1 MPWINGRFYA
11 NPLFGRALERARAA
25 ESGRVWSEQYPE
37 LGFEPIAEQSSSDAT
52 PGQTTPSQP
61 PSKPQPKQESG
72 AHRWV
77 TIDGKHVL
85 IHETGPLPTTGDA
98 SIYADRFE
106 GKLTASGESF
116 RQSGYTAA
124 LLPRDR
130 WYSVPLGTRVKLTS
144 GDRSVV
150 VKINDRG
157 AGDNVAGSSRT
168 LDLSRAA
175 AAAIAGQHVDN
186 DREAK
191 GVGLIHLD
199 KIEIVP
205 KDTPLGALK
214 HR

>member
-37 LGFEPIAEQSSSDAT
+37 LGFEPIADQPERRSAGPANPGAASSPSQSKQQSDAD
-52 PGQTTPSQP
+52 
-61 PSKPQPKQESG
+61 
-72 AHRWV
+72 RWV

-85 IHETGPLPTTGDA
+85 IHETEPLPTSGDA

-106 GKLTASGESF
+106 GKLTASRESF

-157 AGDNVAGSSRT
+157 AGDNVAASSTNARSVPCCCGG
-168 LDLSRAA
+168 DSRPA
-175 AAAIAGQHVDN
+175 
-186 DREAK
+186 R
-191 GVGLIHLD
+191 
-199 KIEIVP
+199 
-205 KDTPLGALK
+205 
-214 HR
+214 R